1 MKRVLVAGGAGFI
14 GAALCRRLIATNHH
28 VICVDNLSTGRQDNL
43 TGLIQHDNF
52 EFIEH
57 DIIAPL
63 NVACDAI
70 ANLACPASPR
80 YYLDHPIQTTKTS
93 MFGALNLLELAH
105 RNEAP
110 ILQASTSEIYGNPD
124 IQPQTEAYFGNV
136 NSVGTRACYNEGKRV
151 AESLFFD
158 FYREHSLPIKI
169 ARIFN
174 TYGPGMQ
181 HDDGRVVSNF
191 IMQALQGQPLS
202 IYGDGSQ
209 TRSFCYIDD
218 LLDGLIR
225 LWESGPQVTGPINLG
240 NPEEYTVLELAEKVI
255 DLVGSASTIDYHD
268 AMSDDPQRRR
278 PDIAKAHAELDWQ
291 PSTALD
297 TGLMKTI
304 SFYREHLAATKPA
317 FDQQP
322 ALT

>member
-1 MKRVLVAGGAGFI
+1 MKRVLIAGGAGFI
-14 GAALCRRLIATNHH
+14 GSALCRRLIATDHH
-28 VICVDNLSTGRQDNL
+28 VTCVDNLSTGRLDNL
-43 TGLIQHDNF
+43 TSLMDHDHF

-57 DIIAPL
+57 DIVAPIDID
-63 NVACDAI
+63 CDAI
-70 ANLACPASPR
+70 ANLACPASPK
-80 YYLDHPIQTTKTS
+80 YYLDHPIQTAKTS

-105 RNEAP
+105 KHQAP
-110 ILQASTSEIYGNPD
+110 ILQASTSEIYGNPH
-124 IQPQTEAYFGNV
+124 IQPQTEDYFGNV

-158 FYREHSLPIKI
+158 FHREHGLPIKI

-202 IYGDGSQ
+202 IYGDGNQ

-218 LLDGLIR
+218 LLDGLIQ
-225 LWESGPQVTGPINLG
+225 LWESSPDVTGPINLG
-240 NPEEYTVLELAEKVI
+240 NPEEYTVLQLAKKI
-255 DLVGSASTIDYHD
+255 IALVGSSSTVDYHD

-278 PDIAKAHAELDWQ
+278 PDIAKANSQLNWK

-297 TGLMKTI
+297 AGLLKTI
-304 SFYREHLAATKPA
+304 AFYRDHLASASNP
-317 FDQQP
+317 QP